1 MLQCVHQ
8 LIISV
13 DDSDVGC
20 RSSITSKE
28 LDEAAAVVPSDII
41 KNLIKTSENGSF
53 DDLQIIIKVSFLGI
67 DLIFIFIQ

>member
-13 DDSDVGC
+13 DDSDVDC